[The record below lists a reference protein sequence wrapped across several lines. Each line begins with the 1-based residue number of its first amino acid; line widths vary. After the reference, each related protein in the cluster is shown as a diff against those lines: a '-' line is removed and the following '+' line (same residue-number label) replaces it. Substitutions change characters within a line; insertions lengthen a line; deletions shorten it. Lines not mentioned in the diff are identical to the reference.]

1 MKVPPEI
8 LSTIELTR
16 TGASLIPMPMAIPVD
31 SIKERPKKM
40 RNMTF
45 FDLVWCY
52 PRDTPS
58 EMHAAA

>member
-31 SIKERPKKM
+31 SIKDRPKKM
-40 RNMTF
+40 RNMAF
-45 FDLVWCY
+45 FDLVWCC
-52 PRDTPS
+52 PRETPR
-58 EMHAAA
+58 EMNAGA